1 MKRKL
6 IKLGLVLGIFIY
18 LIVLLVRNIEVQKKA
33 NDSLEA
39 LELGVKAEGR
49 ERVKLQKE
57 VEKAKT
63 DKFIEEQ
70 ARDTLNMVKEGETVL
85 IMPENVPKV
94 VEDQE

>member
-6 IKLGLVLGIFIY
+6 AKLGLVLGVFVY
-18 LIVLLVRNIEVQKKA
+18 LIVLLVRNVEVQKKA

-39 LELGVKAEGR
+39 LESSVKAEGR

-57 VEKAKT
+57 VERAKT
-63 DKFIEEQ
+63 DEFIEEQ

-85 IMPENVPKV
+85 IMPENLPKI